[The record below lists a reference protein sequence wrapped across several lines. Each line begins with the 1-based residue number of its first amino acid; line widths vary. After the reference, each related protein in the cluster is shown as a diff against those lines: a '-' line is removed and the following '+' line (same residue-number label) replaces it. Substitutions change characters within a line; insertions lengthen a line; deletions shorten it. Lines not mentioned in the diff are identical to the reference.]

1 MKRICIIG
9 IGLFLYGGCLGQIAF
24 IEKVSKGKKAHLAI
38 GVKTGDSTEWYFA
51 NCFFKPV
58 TLLADTVKI
67 RLIRKLLEFTSDTTM
82 SNNQI
87 YNLSGRY
94 EMVKREPESK
104 LYSLQ
109 IEALILINYIAFS
122 SKSFYYSPFPL
133 LYNKK
138 TETEICCNG
147 KELILVIKIYKEW
160 FRRLERNGFIDYCY
174 PLADNQYE
182 WFGSKFVQQKFNTYP
197 EWDKNFDCKELK

>member
-9 IGLFLYGGCLGQIAF
+9 IALFLYGVCLGQTAF
-24 IEKVSKGKKAHLAI
+24 VEKVSKGKKAHLAI
-38 GVKTGDSTEWYFA
+38 GVKTGDRTEWYFA
-51 NCFFKPV
+51 DCFFKPV

-67 RLIRKLLEFTSDTTM
+67 RLIKRLLEFTSDTTM
-82 SNNQI
+82 SDNPI

-94 EMVKREPESK
+94 EIVKREPESK
-104 LYSLQ
+104 QYSLQ
-109 IEALILINYIAFS
+109 INALILINYIAFS
-122 SKSFYYSPFPL
+122 SNGFYYSPYPL

-147 KELILVIKIYKEW
+147 KELILVIEIYNEW
-160 FRRLERNGFIDYCY
+160 FRHLERNGFIDYCY

-182 WFGSKFVQQKFNTYP
+182 WFGSKFVQQRFNSYP
-197 EWDKNFDCKELK
+197 QWDKNFDCKELK